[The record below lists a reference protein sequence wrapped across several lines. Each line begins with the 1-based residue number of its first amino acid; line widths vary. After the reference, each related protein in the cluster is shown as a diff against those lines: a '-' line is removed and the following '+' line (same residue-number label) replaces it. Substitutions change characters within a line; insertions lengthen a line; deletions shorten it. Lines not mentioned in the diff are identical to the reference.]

1 MGHVTYPDGVAI
13 FQLVYYSPCLFSSIY
28 IAWKHGAM
36 KSSGWIFLAIFCLIR
51 IVGSTARIAT
61 IVNPDAKTAY
71 TIALITSVLGL
82 SPLLMASLGLI
93 ARAYYSLLK
102 QPWATFFSFVV
113 VKIVHIP
120 AVIALILCIVGAT
133 NATSPADI
141 DSQSTVHIGIILYTV
156 VLAMLTFLTLVAYL
170 AHRRSER
177 GEGPLILAV
186 SAALPFIFVRLLY
199 SLLAAFSKDPAFNP
213 VTGSTTVSLFM
224 EVLEEM
230 AVVVIYIATGLKLA
244 TVAAGAADGAGGT
257 LAYRFGRGDFGT
269 GKLGLLSLGSAAF
282 QAFNRSH
289 DEESQEK
296 ASSESH
302 HQRRR
307 RSERH
312 HHGSRPVEHHYEGH
326 RR

>member
-1 MGHVTYPDGVAI
+1 MGHVTYLDGVAI
-13 FQLVYYSPCLFSSIY
+13 FQLVYYSLCLFSSVY
-28 IAWKHGAM
+28 IALKHGAM

-51 IVGSTARIAT
+51 IIGSAARIAT
-61 IVNPDAKTAY
+61 IINPDAETAY

-113 VKIVHIP
+113 VKIVHLP

-133 NATSPADI
+133 SAASPAEI
-141 DSQSTVHIGIILYTV
+141 DSEVTVHIGVILYTV
-156 VLAMLTFLTLVAYL
+156 VFAMLAFLTLVAYL
-170 AHRRSER
+170 ANRRSKQ

-186 SAALPFIFVRLLY
+186 SAAMPFIFIRLLY
-199 SLLAAFSKDPAFNP
+199 SLLAAFSHAPAFNP
-213 VTGSTTVSLFM
+213 VTGSTTASLFM

-230 AVVVIYIATGLKLA
+230 VVVVIYIATGLKLA
-244 TVAAGAADGAGGT
+244 SVPAEAVDGPGET

-282 QAFNRSH
+282 QAFNRNK
-289 DEESQEK
+289 DQESQEK
-296 ASSESH
+296 ESQQPQH
-302 HQRRR
+302 HRRR
-307 RSERH
+307 RSEGR
-312 HHGSRPVEHHYEGH
+312 HGSRPARHHYQEQ
-326 RR
+326 RS